1 MPETEA
7 NIFTPSL
14 CHPLALLGVLILIYS
29 LPSIPP
35 LRGCMLGYWL
45 TPAEAGSEVRS
56 PKARHHPDKS
66 LALPSSTLPSVFGF
80 ACAETRRRDKRQH
93 IDKLAFITFFG
104 GGEPHHK
111 I

>member
-7 NIFTPSL
+7 NIFTPNL

-45 TPAEAGSEVRS
+45 TPAEAGSEFR
-56 PKARHHPDKS
+56 S
-66 LALPSSTLPSVFGF
+66 LALAISPKNRSRFRL
-80 ACAETRRRDKRQH
+80 RLRLRRDKRQH
-93 IDKLAFITFFG
+93 IDKLAFITFL
-104 GGEPHHK
+104 GERTPFHHK